1 MDSFWE
7 NREKSKNGCF
17 LAIFGLILAM
27 FLTSQPYDFDAFAH
41 AGAPLGVEWLCKIS
55 WKSYGQFLRNLKFS
69 WKGREK
75 KTKKQHDCISSQ
87 KFFPTPKNLLR
98 VTFLNGLEKGFKLRR
113 IHEKCRAAESLQCDH
128 RLLGDCIICYPRTC
142 FGIKF

>member
-7 NREKSKNGCF
+7 NRKKSKNGCF

-75 KTKKQHDCISSQ
+75 KKQHDCISSR
-87 KFFPTPKNLLR
+87 KFFPTPN
-98 VTFLNGLEKGFKLRR
+98 NGQTTSR
-113 IHEKCRAAESLQCDH
+113 IENQKV
-128 RLLGDCIICYPRTC
+128 
-142 FGIKF
+142 